1 VIELM
6 VVVAIKFPPS
16 TAEGMPDILG
26 QAGAPGVLEAPM

>member
-6 VVVAIKFPPS
+6 VVVEIKFSPS

-26 QAGAPGVLEAPM
+26 QASAPGVLEVPM